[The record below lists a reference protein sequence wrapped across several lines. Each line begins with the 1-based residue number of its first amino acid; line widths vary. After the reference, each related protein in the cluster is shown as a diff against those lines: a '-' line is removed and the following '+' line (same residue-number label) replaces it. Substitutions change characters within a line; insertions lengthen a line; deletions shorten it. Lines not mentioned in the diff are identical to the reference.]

1 MALNEVDKVP
11 PCGILAQQPIFR
23 FTSTLYQ
30 NSQIIKVFNLF
41 FLYLSLHSLSML
53 LIDIVDMLRQ
63 YVQLVPFVR

>member
-30 NSQIIKVFNLF
+30 NSQIIKVFNLL
-41 FLYLSLHSLSML
+41 FLCLSSHSLSML